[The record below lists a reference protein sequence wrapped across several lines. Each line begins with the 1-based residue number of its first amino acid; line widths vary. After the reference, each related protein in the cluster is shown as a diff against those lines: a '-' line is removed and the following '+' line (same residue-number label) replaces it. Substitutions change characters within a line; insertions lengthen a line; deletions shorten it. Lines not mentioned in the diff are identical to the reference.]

1 MVSTQRHLPR
11 ATRPHRPAQDL
22 PHPLVRAVAALV
34 AALAAVLTGLQLCGP
49 IGFLFDPGAREFA
62 DASSAAGYLILDLL
76 SAAALA
82 LAAVGWARFAAGR
95 PSLWFV
101 ALCSFPIGIA
111 LTLASW
117 WVWLVNFSG

>member
-1 MVSTQRHLPR
+1 MVSTHRHSTR
-11 ATRPHRPAQDL
+11 AERSHRPAQDP
-22 PHPLVRAVAALV
+22 PHPLARAAAGL
-34 AALAAVLTGLQLCGP
+34 AAAFAAVLTGVQLCGA
-49 IGFLFDPGAREFA
+49 IGFVFDPGAREFA
-62 DASSAAGYLILDLL
+62 DLSPLAGYLILDLL

-82 LAAVGWARFAAGR
+82 VAAAGWGRFAAGR